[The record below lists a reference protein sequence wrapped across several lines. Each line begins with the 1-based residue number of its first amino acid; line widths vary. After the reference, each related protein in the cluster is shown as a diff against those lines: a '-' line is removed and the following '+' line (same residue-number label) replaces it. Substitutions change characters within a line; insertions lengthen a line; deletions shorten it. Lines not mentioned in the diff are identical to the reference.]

1 MKYNIMLTSL
11 YGGNTAKGV
20 EYYTVK
26 EENRNIYC
34 DAMLSA
40 EASSKYV
47 LSNHRIDEI
56 ITLGSNLTYDPGDE
70 LVKIVL
76 REGSTFYTSDISEL
90 STYSL
95 LRYRL
100 AQYIDEIRIEEQDLR
115 ELLTDEEQE
124 EVTDFLKAFFRDNL
138 QGHSDA
144 KYNRFFDMLVGDD
157 ELRKKLFAELDEAV
171 PAAAEDPDKYHKWV
185 RNYLYGELRDTSKME
200 LLRGNEDVK
209 ITFIPTY
216 EGGTMTFADRLNEN
230 LASLAEETSEE
241 DEFDFYVCIQSDSV
255 KDTFLLLNF
264 LDIAKSMPGNRIKI
278 KKVITGTHT
287 AEEFYNEISDDTEL
301 YGTSAL
307 LAATRS
313 FLQYGKTDLLMQYWH
328 RQKRDNPYIEK
339 MLYAM
344 RNIDIGISLCDIG
357 DIERGINS
365 LRRLFTEEQYV
376 PGENLFEKYFSVII
390 DGIKKDYGVLVSG
403 EKTEFIDLVKWAYRK
418 GFWQQTLTLIESKAP
433 ADLVER
439 GIFYYCNDEE
449 SKERATK
456 LFGEIYFDF
465 KPFEKYKLDD
475 VAHYFVKFYGRGR
488 VGRTISQQQ
497 FQERYAE
504 GRIADLDTND
514 PNTIK
519 AFTICPDREL
529 LSSLLYAYY
538 NLGDVRN
545 ATNHAEDDSKK
556 YKMLEDE
563 SDVGERMNMIEQAVE
578 SFIYMYD
585 QVAAVIGDA
594 QADVWTVSNEDIR
607 AYAAT
612 LKPRFGKGGGNHYDK
627 HKDAPKDKQDDKQG
641 KEEKQ

>member
-1 MKYNIMLTSL
+1 MKYSIMLTSL
-11 YGGNTAKGV
+11 YGGNTTKGV

-47 LSNHRIDEI
+47 LANHKIDEI
-56 ITLGSNLTYDPGDE
+56 ITLGSNLTYDSGDE
-70 LVKIVL
+70 LVSIVL
-76 REGSTFYTSDISEL
+76 REGSSFYTSDISEL

-100 AQYIDEIRIEEQDLR
+100 AQYIDEVRIEEQDLR
-115 ELLTDEEQE
+115 DLLTEEEQG
-124 EVTDFLKAFFRDNL
+124 EVAGFLKRFFQDNL
-138 QGHSDA
+138 QGSSDA
-144 KYNRFFDMLVGDD
+144 KYNRFFDMLVED
-157 ELRKKLFAELDEAV
+157 EDLRKRLFAELDDAI
-171 PAAAEDPDKYHKWV
+171 PASAEDPDKYHRWV
-185 RNYLYGELRDTSKME
+185 RNYLYSELRDTSKME
-200 LLRGNEDVK
+200 ILRGNEEVK

-216 EGGTMTFADRLNEN
+216 EGGAMTFADRLYEN
-230 LASLAEETSEE
+230 LAALAEETSEE
-241 DEFDFYVCIQSDSV
+241 DEFDLYVCIQSDSA

-264 LDIAKSMPGNRIKI
+264 LDIAKSMPGNKIKI
-278 KKVITGTHT
+278 KNVITGTHT

-328 RQKRDNPYIEK
+328 RQKRDNPYIER

-365 LRRLFTEEQYV
+365 LRRLFAEEEYE

-439 GIFYYCNDEE
+439 GIFYYCNDKE

-456 LFGEIYFDF
+456 LFGDIYYDF

-475 VAHYFVKFYGRGR
+475 VPHYFVKFYGRWR
-488 VGRTISQQQ
+488 VGRTNTQQQ
-497 FQERYAE
+497 FQERYTE
-504 GRIADLDTND
+504 GRIADLDTDD
-514 PNTIK
+514 PNTIR

-529 LSSLLYAYY
+529 LSNLLYAYY

-545 ATNHAEDDSKK
+545 ATNHAAEDSKRLR
-556 YKMLEDE
+556 MLEDE

-585 QVAAVIGDA
+585 KVTASIGEA
-594 QADVWTVSNEDIR
+594 QADVWTVSNEEIR

-612 LKPRFGKGGGNHYDK
+612 LKPRFGKGGGNRYDK
-627 HKDAPKDKQDDKQG
+627 PKDAPKEKKGDGQG
-641 KEEKQ
+641 KEEK